1 MMRQIETWLS
11 DSRVSN
17 NVKYAVVYSLV
28 DFFVMYMYF
37 HFVQVVTPVSS
48 AVSSNYRVHN
58 FTDHGL
64 NDSLVLI
71 TFYILRSR

>member
-17 NVKYAVVYSLV
+17 NVKYPVVYSLV

-48 AVSSNYRVHN
+48 ASPVIIV
-58 FTDHGL
+58 FTT
-64 NDSLVLI
+64 SQ
-71 TFYILRSR
+71 TMA